1 MKNLTYLAAAYGI
14 VWAGL
19 FSYLWY
25 ILSKQNVLVGR
36 IKALEGDD

>member
-19 FSYLWY
+19 FGYLWH
-25 ILSKQNVLVGR
+25 ISSRQVNLMRRLR
-36 IKALEGDD
+36 ALEDSE

>member
-25 ILSKQNVLVGR
+25 ILGKQNVLVGR
-36 IKALEGDD
+36 IKALEDSD

>member
-25 ILSKQNVLVGR
+25 ILSKQSALISR
-36 IKALEGDD
+36 IRALEDSD